1 MQKKS
6 YDERELEITAAALR
20 TAIERFGLTTVIGE
34 LFDTEGITSKG
45 IDVEIPISESIRHTI
60 ISDLVMG
67 EKELNSMKQYTLK
80 TKQEEIVENILP
92 LIQKFDNVKVKG
104 IGKSRL
110 LRIKTVILQ
119 MCWDDLNDEQ
129 KDRFCYDLLRRNCY

>member
-20 TAIERFGLTTVIGE
+20 TAIERFGLIAVIGE

-67 EKELNSMKQYTLK
+67 EKELNSMKKYTLK

-92 LIQKFDNVKVKG
+92 LIQKYDNVKVKG

-119 MCWDDLNDEQ
+119 MCWDDLDDEQ